1 MGVFDIK
8 QIRPVVPTALYDKLR
23 GEVRVG
29 DYKAVSETNNGQA
42 YLLAGLL
49 GDELDRVLSS
59 DDEIGQ
65 LTHALNNVNMMS
77 HATMNGDIRQR
88 QLILVLDETTRA
100 FLETKVPSLIQPD
113 VRWTIFRVDKN
124 IDDDDNALAHASI
137 VYQDDTDEKSD
148 MVQVSYDGIADYLQT
163 HGHVHEVKNDGLGV
177 NKTPENP
184 ERLAERTREE
194 NDRHSVDTGVTV
206 DGSLEDSKRDKEG
219 VPVDLN
225 DPDMKNQIFGDDDDP
240 FGEDEGD
247 VEEEHQGEDDGQ
259 VADEGLP
266 GDTDDVEHTIG
277 EFDPNKYHNDLD
289 DDEGD
294 PTEHTFISADR
305 QSLPE
310 VPGDSNDGDDGVH
323 DDFGGGDDQVDDG
336 PSLNF
341 NTKTPVYTDI
351 PAQLQDVLDSIK
363 CPRLKLYTDTGVH
376 TESIAKINQRII
388 DFNHY
393 LDAKEQQLRLK
404 VINSYQ
410 AEMKKALDVTNKNL
424 NPETGDDTVTSRFKQ
439 DVTAKDAELD
449 SDALARV
456 ERKRKELEAS
466 FMGEPFEQFKKNLL
480 AQAEQ
485 LYRDKY
491 YLSRVEQPLKTF
503 KEDVDND
510 VKNKKANNRTD
521 FYSWIGGLQTQAK
534 ESDMLNAIMNSRKL
548 VEQEREKLLALSD
561 DRQKEL
567 SKHDKELISLEY
579 DERARASYN
588 ASRKR
593 FDVDRAETDRLSQQ
607 IKDQDKEIRRL
618 RTMYQKKTD
627 EAEAAK
633 WDATTMRGQL
643 DNVQR
648 RNAALEN
655 MAVSPVGYQQ
665 APVPTQPQQAPA
677 VGPTT
682 QPSDTQSRSAVK
694 AKGHHHFFK
703 RPAVTNSDDDDATAK
718 VEPYNRSFNQSA
730 VTDSDDDNSLV
741 TRQVTPDAKNGK
753 SKKTL
758 KSKAMIVAVCAL
770 FGLGGGVAIKS
781 IVSPSTGN
789 TAKSSGSSIAVESSP
804 STATTNASSSSSAV
818 VKSSSASSVANGIQ
832 APADGKYQEGQ
843 VLSGTVNGKKENLTV
858 SKISGNKVYLKD
870 SQNKQY
876 SFIKK

>member
-23 GEVRVG
+23 GEVRIG

-100 FLETKVPSLIQPD
+100 FLETKVPSLVHPD

-163 HGHVHEVKNDGLGV
+163 HGHVHEIKNDALGV
-177 NKTPENP
+177 NRTPENP
-184 ERLAERTREE
+184 ERAAERAREE

-206 DGSLEDSKRDKEG
+206 DDSLEDSKRDKEG
-219 VPVDLN
+219 VQVDLN
-225 DPDMKNQIFGDDDDP
+225 DPDMKHQIFGDDEDP
-240 FGEDEGD
+240 FGEDEMA
-247 VEEEHQGEDDGQ
+247 VEDEYQDG
-259 VADEGLP
+259 DEGHVVDDSLP
-266 GDTDDVEHTIG
+266 GNDDDVEHTIG
-277 EFDPNKYHNDLD
+277 SFDPDKYHGDLVD
-289 DDEGD
+289 DNDDEAYSAEPKSSANLSDVVGD
-294 PTEHTFISADR
+294 INAD
-305 QSLPE
+305 
-310 VPGDSNDGDDGVH
+310 DNAIH
-323 DDFGGGDDQVDDG
+323 DDLGGDDDHSDFGVDEHVSDG
-336 PSLNF
+336 SSLNF

-351 PAQLQDVLDSIK
+351 PVQLQEILDSIK

-376 TESIAKINQRII
+376 TSAIAKINQRIA
-388 DFNHY
+388 DFNRY
-393 LDAKEQQLRLK
+393 LDAKEEQLKLK
-404 VINSYQ
+404 VINRYQ
-410 AEMKKALDVTNKNL
+410 AEMKKALDVTNSHL
-424 NPETGDDTVTSRFKQ
+424 NPETGDDTVTSKFKQ
-439 DVTAKDAELD
+439 EVTAKDAELD

-456 ERKRKELEAS
+456 ERKREELEAS
-466 FMGEPFEQFKKNLL
+466 FMGEPFEQFKKDLL

-491 YLSRVEQPLKTF
+491 YLSRVEQPLKAF

-510 VKNKKANNRTD
+510 VKNKKSNNRTN
-521 FYSWIGGLQTQAK
+521 FYSWIGGLQSQAK

-593 FDVDRAETDRLSQQ
+593 FDVDRAETDRLAQQ
-607 IKDQDKEIRRL
+607 VKDQEKEIRRL
-618 RTMYQKKTD
+618 RAMYQKKND

-648 RNAALEN
+648 RNAALES
-655 MAVSPVGYQQ
+655 MAGSPVGYQQ
-665 APVPTQPQQAPA
+665 APLPSQPQPAPA
-677 VGPTT
+677 VEPTS
-682 QPSDTQSRSAVK
+682 PSSDVPSRSA
-694 AKGHHHFFK
+694 ARTKGHNRFFK
-703 RPAVTNSDDDDATAK
+703 QPAVTDPDDDD
-718 VEPYNRSFNQSA
+718 
-730 VTDSDDDNSLV
+730 SLV
-741 TRQVTPDAKNGK
+741 RPVTSDTKKGK
-753 SKKTL
+753 SSSTL
-758 KSKAMIVAVCAL
+758 KSKAIAVALCSL
-770 FGLGGGVAIKS
+770 IGLGGGIVIKDVA
-781 IVSPSTGN
+781 SPGNSN
-789 TAKSSGSSIAVESSP
+789 TAISAKHRTVVDASSKSVTLKSSP
-804 STATTNASSSSSAV
+804 D
-818 VKSSSASSVANGIQ
+818 KSSSANAAGNGVQ
-832 APADGKYQEGQ
+832 VPADGNYQEGQ

-858 SKISGNKVYLKD
+858 YKIDGNKIYLKD

-876 SFIKK
+876 SFINQ

>member
-23 GEVRVG
+23 GEVRIG
-29 DYKAVSETNNGQA
+29 DYNAVSETNNGQA

-100 FLETKVPSLIQPD
+100 FLETKVPSLTQPD

-163 HGHVHEVKNDGLGV
+163 HGHVHQIKNDALGI
-177 NKTPENP
+177 NRTPENP
-184 ERLAERTREE
+184 ERAAERAREE

-206 DGSLEDSKRDKEG
+206 DDSLEDSKRDKEG
-219 VPVDLN
+219 VQVDLN
-225 DPDMKNQIFGDDDDP
+225 DPDMKNQIFGDDEDP
-240 FGEDEGD
+240 FGEDDMDATDEYQDGDEG
-247 VEEEHQGEDDGQ
+247 H
-259 VADEGLP
+259 VADDSLP
-266 GDTDDVEHTIG
+266 GDDDDVEHTIG
-277 EFDPNKYHNDLD
+277 SFDPDKYHGDFVDDNNDD
-289 DDEGD
+289 VYPAE
-294 PTEHTFISADR
+294 PTSSANLSD
-305 QSLPE
+305 
-310 VPGDSNDGDDGVH
+310 VVGDSNVGDNTIH
-323 DDFGGGDDQVDDG
+323 DDFSGDDDHHSDFGGDGQVNDG
-336 PSLNF
+336 SSLNF

-351 PAQLQDVLDSIK
+351 PAQLQEVLDSIK
-363 CPRLKLYTDTGVH
+363 TPRLKLYTDTGVH
-376 TESIAKINQRII
+376 TSAIAKINQRIA
-388 DFNHY
+388 DFNRY
-393 LDAKEQQLRLK
+393 LDAKEEQLRLK
-404 VINSYQ
+404 VINQYQ
-410 AEMKKALDVTNKNL
+410 AEMKKALDVTNSHL
-424 NPETGDDTVTSRFKQ
+424 NPETGDDTVTSKFKQ
-439 DVTAKDAELD
+439 EVTAKDAEFD

-456 ERKRKELEAS
+456 ERKREELETS
-466 FMGEPFEQFKKNLL
+466 FMDEPFEQFKKDLL
-480 AQAEQ
+480 SQAEQ

-491 YLSRVEQPLKTF
+491 YLSRVEQPLKAF

-510 VKNKKANNRTD
+510 VKNKKANNRTN
-521 FYSWIGGLQTQAK
+521 FYSWIGGLQSQAK

-593 FDVDRAETDRLSQQ
+593 FDVDRAETDRLAQQ
-607 IKDQDKEIRRL
+607 VKDQEQEIRRL
-618 RTMYQKKTD
+618 RAMYQKKND

-633 WDATTMRGQL
+633 WDATTIRGQL

-655 MAVSPVGYQQ
+655 MTGSPIGYQQ
-665 APVPTQPQQAPA
+665 VPLPSQPQQAPA
-677 VGPTT
+677 AEPTS
-682 QPSDTQSRSAVK
+682 PSSDAPSRSEAR
-694 AKGHHHFFK
+694 AKGHNRFFK
-703 RPAVTNSDDDDATAK
+703 LP
-718 VEPYNRSFNQSA
+718 A
-730 VTDSDDDNSLV
+730 VTDSDDDDALV
-741 TRQVTPDAKNGK
+741 RPATSNAKKGK
-753 SKKTL
+753 SNKNL
-758 KSKAMIVAVCAL
+758 KSKAIAVALCSL
-770 FGLGGGVAIKS
+770 IGLGGGIVIKDVAS
-781 IVSPSTGN
+781 SGNGN
-789 TAKSSGSSIAVESSP
+789 TAISSKPRKVVDSSSKSVTLKSSP
-804 STATTNASSSSSAV
+804 
-818 VKSSSASSVANGIQ
+818 VKSSSDNSAVNGVQ
-832 APADGKYQEGQ
+832 VPSDGNYQEGQ

-858 SKISGNKVYLKD
+858 YKIDGNKIYLKD

-876 SFIKK
+876 SFTNQ

>member
-1 MGVFDIK
+1 MGVFDIN

-49 GDELDRVLSS
+49 GDELDRVLAS

-65 LTHALNNVNMMS
+65 LTHSLNNVNMMS

-100 FLETKVPSLIQPD
+100 FLETKVPSLTQSD

-137 VYQDDTDEKSD
+137 VYQDDTDEKSE

-163 HGHVHEVKNDGLGV
+163 HGYVHEIKNDGLGV

-194 NDRHSVDTGVTV
+194 NDRHSVDTGVRV
-206 DGSLEDSKRDKEG
+206 EDSLENSNRDKDG
-219 VPVDLN
+219 VLVDLN
-225 DPDMKNQIFGDDDDP
+225 DPDMKHQIFGDDDDP
-240 FGEDEGD
+240 FGEDESD
-247 VEEEHQGEDDGQ
+247 VEEEYQGGDEEH
-259 VADEGLP
+259 VADEGLS
-266 GDTDDVEHTIG
+266 GDEDDVEHTIG
-277 EFDPNKYHNDLD
+277 GFDPNKYHDDLD
-289 DDEGD
+289 NDEGD
-294 PTEHTFISADR
+294 PTDHTFVSANR
-305 QSLPE
+305 QNLSG
-310 VPGDSNDGDDGVH
+310 VTDYSNDGDNGIH
-323 DDFGGGDDQVDDG
+323 DDLGGDDDHGDFGGDVQVDDS
-336 PSLNF
+336 SLNF

-351 PAQLQDVLDSIK
+351 PAQLQEVLDSIK

-376 TESIAKINQRII
+376 TNAIDKINQRIT

-393 LDAKEQQLRLK
+393 LDAKEHQLRLK
-404 VINSYQ
+404 AINSYQ
-410 AEMKKALDVTNKNL
+410 AEMKKALDVTNKHL
-424 NPETGDDTVTSRFKQ
+424 NPETGDDTVTSKFKQ
-439 DVTAKDAELD
+439 EVKAKDMELD

-466 FMGEPFEQFKKNLL
+466 FMGESFEQFKKDLL
-480 AQAEQ
+480 VQAEQ

-510 VKNKKANNRTD
+510 VKNKKTNNRTD

-607 IKDQDKEIRRL
+607 VNDQGKEIRRL
-618 RTMYQKKTD
+618 RAMYQKKND
-627 EAEAAK
+627 EAETAK
-633 WDATTMRGQL
+633 WDVTTMREQL
-643 DNVQR
+643 NNVQR
-648 RNAALEN
+648 RNAALES
-655 MAVSPVGYQQ
+655 MAVSSAGYQQ
-665 APVPTQPQQAPA
+665 APVQMQQQQAPA
-677 VGPTT
+677 VEPTV
-682 QPSDTQSRSAVK
+682 QSSDTQSKSAEKVK
-694 AKGHHHFFK
+694 
-703 RPAVTNSDDDDATAK
+703 
-718 VEPYNRSFNQSA
+718 PYNRFFKQSA
-730 VTDSDDDNSLV
+730 VTDSDDDDSLV
-741 TRQVTPDAKNGK
+741 TRQATPDAKNGK

-758 KSKAMIVAVCAL
+758 KSKMIVVAACAL
-770 FGLGGGVAIKS
+770 VGLGGGVAIKNA
-781 IVSPSTGN
+781 VDPSDGDTI
-789 TAKSSGSSIAVESSP
+789 KSSDSRIVVESS
-804 STATTNASSSSSAV
+804 SSHTAAKSSSSSQAASD
-818 VKSSSASSVANGIQ
+818 SSGINSIQ
-832 APADGKYQEGQ
+832 TPADGNYQEGQ
-843 VLSGTVNGKKENLTV
+843 VLSGMVNGKKENLTV
-858 SKISGNKVYLKD
+858 YKIDGNKIYLKD
-870 SQNKQY
+870 SQNKPY
-876 SFIKK
+876 SFTKK

>member
-23 GEVRVG
+23 GEVRIG
-29 DYKAVSETNNGQA
+29 DYKAVSETNDGQA

-100 FLETKVPSLIQPD
+100 FLETKVPSLVQPD

-163 HGHVHEVKNDGLGV
+163 HGHVHEIKNDALGV
-177 NKTPENP
+177 NRTPENP
-184 ERLAERTREE
+184 ERAAERAREE

-206 DGSLEDSKRDKEG
+206 DDSLEDSKRDKEG
-219 VPVDLN
+219 VQVDLN
-225 DPDMKNQIFGDDDDP
+225 DPDMKHQIFGDDEDP
-240 FGEDEGD
+240 FGEDEMD
-247 VEEEHQGEDDGQ
+247 VDDDYQDGDDGH
-259 VADEGLP
+259 VADDSLP
-266 GDTDDVEHTIG
+266 GNDDDVEHTIG
-277 EFDPNKYHNDLD
+277 SFDPDKYHSDFVDDNND
-289 DDEGD
+289 EAYPVE
-294 PTEHTFISADR
+294 PTSSSNLSDVA
-305 QSLPE
+305 
-310 VPGDSNDGDDGVH
+310 VDSNVGDNAIH
-323 DDFGGGDDQVDDG
+323 DDFSGDDDHSDFGGDGQVNDG
-336 PSLNF
+336 SSLNF

-351 PAQLQDVLDSIK
+351 PAQLQEVLDSIK
-363 CPRLKLYTDTGVH
+363 IPRLKLYTDTGVH
-376 TESIAKINQRII
+376 TSAIAKINQRIA
-388 DFNHY
+388 DFNRY
-393 LDAKEQQLRLK
+393 LDAKEEQLRLK
-404 VINSYQ
+404 VINQYQ
-410 AEMKKALDVTNKNL
+410 AEMKKALDVTNSHL
-424 NPETGDDTVTSRFKQ
+424 NPETGDDTVTSKFKQ
-439 DVTAKDAELD
+439 EVKAKDTELD
-449 SDALARV
+449 SEALARV
-456 ERKRKELEAS
+456 ERKREELETS
-466 FMGEPFEQFKKNLL
+466 FMGEPFEQFKKDLL

-491 YLSRVEQPLKTF
+491 YLSRVEQPLKAF

-510 VKNKKANNRTD
+510 VKNKKANNRTN
-521 FYSWIGGLQTQAK
+521 FYSWIGGLQSQAK

-579 DERARASYN
+579 DERARAAYN

-593 FDVDRAETDRLSQQ
+593 FDVDRAETDRLAQQ
-607 IKDQDKEIRRL
+607 VKDQEKEIRRL
-618 RTMYQKKTD
+618 RAMYQKKND

-648 RNAALEN
+648 RNAALES

-665 APVPTQPQQAPA
+665 APVQPQPAPA
-677 VGPTT
+677 EGPTT
-682 QPSDTQSRSAVK
+682 PSPDVQSRSEARS
-694 AKGHHHFFK
+694 KGHNRFFK
-703 RPAVTNSDDDDATAK
+703 T
-718 VEPYNRSFNQSA
+718 SA
-730 VTDSDDDNSLV
+730 VTDSDDDDNSLV
-741 TRQVTPDAKNGK
+741 TRQVTPDVKNGK
-753 SKKTL
+753 SNKSL
-758 KSKAMIVAVCAL
+758 KSKAIAVAVCSL
-770 FGLGGGVAIKS
+770 IGLGGGVAIKS
-781 IVSPSTGN
+781 VVSPSN
-789 TAKSSGSSIAVESSP
+789 SNNSTAISSSHRTVIDSSSGSA
-804 STATTNASSSSSAV
+804 TANASSA
-818 VKSSSASSVANGIQ
+818 KSGVNNIQ
-832 APADGKYQEGQ
+832 APADGNYQEGQ
-843 VLSGTVNGKKENLTV
+843 VLSGTVNGKKDNLTV
-858 SKISGNKVYLKD
+858 YKIDGNKVYLKD

-876 SFIKK
+876 SFTKQ